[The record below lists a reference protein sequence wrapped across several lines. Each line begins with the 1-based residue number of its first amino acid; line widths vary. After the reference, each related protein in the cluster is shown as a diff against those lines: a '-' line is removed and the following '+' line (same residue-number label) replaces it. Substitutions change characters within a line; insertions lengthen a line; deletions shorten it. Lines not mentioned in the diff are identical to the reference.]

1 MRCSRREVRRGRG
14 SSENQSASVRK
25 HQQCQVKREDEGEE
39 VKQTDAQMKEKADPR
54 KNLQQERVKQNWTQ
68 LKERKTEQC
77 VQKLLMQEAARQ
89 REQRL
94 SGGEGADDLLRKS
107 ALQDQ

>member
-1 MRCSRREVRRGRG
+1 MRQKDFGERVR
-14 SSENQSASVRK
+14 QK
-25 HQQCQVKREDEGEE
+25 DM
-39 VKQTDAQMKEKADPR
+39 QMKERPDSRQK
-54 KNLQQERVKQNWTQ
+54 LQQERVKQNWTQ

-77 VQKLLMQEAARQ
+77 EQRLLMQEAARQ

-94 SGGEGADDLLRKS
+94 SGGDGADDLLRKS